1 MKERIEE
8 IMRSEGL
15 SAADFADKIG
25 INRSGLSHIINGRNN
40 PSLDFVMKIH
50 NVFPSISLDWLLDG
64 KGEPY
69 EGVSSKNDDNSEIIF
84 DDDSLFVNHSPEKRE
99 YRKENEVKQPVYTS
113 KDIVKQEIKYIDK
126 PAKKITEIRIFFD
139 DDTFE
144 IFIPG
149 K

>member
-50 NVFPSISLDWLLDG
+50 NAFPSISLDWLLDG

-69 EGVSSKNDDNSEIIF
+69 EGVSPKNNDNSEIIF
-84 DDDSLFVNHSPEKRE
+84 DDNSLFVNHSPEKHE

>member
-50 NVFPSISLDWLLDG
+50 NAFPSISLDWLLDG

-69 EGVSSKNDDNSEIIF
+69 EGVSPKNNDNSEIIF

-99 YRKENEVKQPVYTS
+99 YRKENESKQPVYTP
-113 KDIVKQEIKYIDK
+113 KEIVKQEIKYIDK